1 MLNWLLSLI
10 NKRQQQL
17 FRENERLR
25 EQNRRYKMAYEEL
38 ALWVDSLE
46 NYTSTIRILTESSTE
61 QHVVETNAFGVQLSY
76 KIRQRLKAL
85 QEKINGY

>member
-17 FRENERLR
+17 FRENQRLQ

-61 QHVVETNAFGVQLSY
+61 QRVVETNAFGVQLSY
-76 KIRQRLKAL
+76 KIRQRLKVL